1 MKWGPQAK
9 LIDEALLKV
18 YFVNISLLPRY
29 IFIQHSKSSQ
39 NTFYNINSLFFK
51 TKCLFFNKILIFIFM
66 AEDKILYNTILRI
79 QNNLHIYSNGLSP

>member
-29 IFIQHSKSSQ
+29 IFIQHSRSTQ
-39 NTFYNINSLFFK
+39 NTLYNIYITFI
-51 TKCLFFNKILIFIFM
+51 TFIFLN
-66 AEDKILYNTILRI
+66 KVLIL
-79 QNNLHIYSNGLSP
+79 